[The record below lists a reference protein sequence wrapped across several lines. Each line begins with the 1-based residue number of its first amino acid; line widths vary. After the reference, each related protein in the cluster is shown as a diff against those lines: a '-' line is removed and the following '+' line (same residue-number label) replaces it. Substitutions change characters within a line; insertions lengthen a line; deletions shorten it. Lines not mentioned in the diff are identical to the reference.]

1 MTPEHD
7 CKGAFVEPHGW
18 FEEYSRF
25 LALTTIALLVTAA
38 GSSASSIKE
47 WVRRQVKLFL
57 RRNRSGPSLRFGARG
72 RLDPEYGARFLMETA
87 NTIGSSR
94 RIPQIVSVLDLF
106 A

>member
-38 GSSASSIKE
+38 GSSA
-47 WVRRQVKLFL
+47 QV
-57 RRNRSGPSLRFGARG
+57 
-72 RLDPEYGARFLMETA
+72 
-87 NTIGSSR
+87 
-94 RIPQIVSVLDLF
+94 
-106 A
+106 